1 MSQVARSTG
10 EKTMAKSQNF
20 TFAQPAEVDVVS
32 DQKKVPV
39 DPALAKFDS
48 LPDAAHVRL
57 PVVLTLYAC
66 SRATVWRHVKA
77 GLIPVPIKFSE
88 RITAWNVGVLRKH
101 LMKMN

>member
-1 MSQVARSTG
+1 MSQLARSTG
-10 EKTMAKSQNF
+10 EKTMAKSQKF
-20 TFAQPAEVDVVS
+20 TFAQLAEVDVVS
-32 DQKKVPV
+32 DQKKVRV

-77 GLIPVPIKFSE
+77 GLIPAPIKFSE

>member
-57 PVVLTLYAC
+57 PVVLALYAC
-66 SRATVWRHVKA
+66 SRATVWRHVKS
-77 GLIPVPIKFSE
+77 GLIPAPIKFSE

>member
-1 MSQVARSTG
+1 
-10 EKTMAKSQNF
+10 MAKSQNF
-20 TFAQPAEVDVVS
+20 TLAQPAQVDAAV
-32 DQKKVPV
+32 DGQLARV

-57 PVVLTLYAC
+57 PVVLALYAC

-77 GLIPVPIKFSE
+77 GLIPAPIKFSE
-88 RITAWNVGVLRKH
+88 RVTAWNVGVLRKH